1 MINNEVVSR
10 IAQKIRST
18 RLKKNLTIQELADRT
33 KVTKGLLSKIENSR
47 TIPSLPVFVQLI
59 QSLDISL
66 KEFFEDMVLTNGKDY
81 LHVKRGQCTPMTR
94 EGRSGFNYNHILAQ
108 NLSTCTMEAVLLT
121 VDPGATG
128 RAGTSDGY
136 EFKYILSGNCKYQ
149 INNETIFLE
158 EGDSLYFDA
167 SAPHL
172 PINESPN
179 KVVML
184 VINFITPKF

>member
-66 KEFFEDMVLTNGKDY
+66 KEF
-81 LHVKRGQCTPMTR
+81 
-94 EGRSGFNYNHILAQ
+94 
-108 NLSTCTMEAVLLT
+108 
-121 VDPGATG
+121 
-128 RAGTSDGY
+128 
-136 EFKYILSGNCKYQ
+136 
-149 INNETIFLE
+149 
-158 EGDSLYFDA
+158 DA